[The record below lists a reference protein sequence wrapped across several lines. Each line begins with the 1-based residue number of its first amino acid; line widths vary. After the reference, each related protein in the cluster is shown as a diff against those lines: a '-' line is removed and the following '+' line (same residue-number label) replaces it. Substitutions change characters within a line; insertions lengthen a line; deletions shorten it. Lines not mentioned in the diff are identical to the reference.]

1 MKTIIAL
8 ICAGTFAITATAAL
22 AQQPETR
29 DVTEYTFNDEIVP
42 GTLLRPDNS
51 IVTART
57 TGKTKSLI
65 RVRKHFI
72 PHMLK
77 SVEDI

>member
-8 ICAGTFAITATAAL
+8 ICACTFAIGATAL
-22 AQQPETR
+22 AAQPETQ
-29 DVTEYTFNDEIVP
+29 DVTEYKFNDELVP
-42 GTLLRPDNS
+42 GSLLRPDNS
-51 IVTART
+51 IITVRT

-65 RVRKHFI
+65 RIRKHFI

>member
-1 MKTIIAL
+1 MKTIIAFV
-8 ICAGTFAITATAAL
+8 CAGTFAIAATAAL
-22 AQQPETR
+22 AQQPDTQ
-29 DVTEYTFNDEIVP
+29 DVTEYKFNDELVP
-42 GTLLRPDNS
+42 GSLLRPDNS
-51 IVTART
+51 IITVRT

-65 RVRKHFI
+65 RIRKHFI

>member
-8 ICAGTFAITATAAL
+8 ICAGTFVIVATAL
-22 AQQPETR
+22 AAQPETQ
-29 DVTEYTFNDEIVP
+29 DVTEYKFNDEIVP
-42 GTLLRPDNS
+42 GSLLRPDNS
-51 IVTART
+51 IITVRSA
-57 TGKTKSLI
+57 GKTKSLI
-65 RVRKHFI
+65 RIRKHFI